1 MKMFNSAKGLVPRET
16 ISTNNFAKQA
26 IRLVLSFSGVQSGLI
41 DVYIFI
47 IKIKK

>member
-26 IRLVLSFSGVQSGLI
+26 IRLVLSFSGVQSGLK
-41 DVYIFI
+41 VYLLKYIHE
-47 IKIKK
+47 